1 MNVCFTEP
9 DDNEV
14 SISSG
19 RPAYQST
26 TYGSAVAGRAVDGD
40 PDTGSCTY
48 YSVNPWW
55 AVDLG
60 EPVDVGSVTVTND
73 GNPYYRKCASQ

>member
-1 MNVCFTEP
+1 
-9 DDNEV
+9 
-14 SISSG
+14 
-19 RPAYQST
+19 
-26 TYGSAVAGRAVDGD
+26 VAGQAVDGD
-40 PDTGSCTY
+40 PDTGACTY

-73 GNPYYRKCASQ
+73 RNPNYRKNS